1 MQKQNVRWSE
11 KKDNEKKK
19 KEEQREG
26 GEGGRQAPVRVIQFH
41 NFPGNSLTLSTVT
54 LPPRG

>member
-11 KKDNEKKK
+11 KKDNEK

-26 GEGGRQAPVRVIQFH
+26 GEGGRQAPVRMIQFH
-41 NFPGNSLTLSTVT
+41 NLPGNSLTLSTVT